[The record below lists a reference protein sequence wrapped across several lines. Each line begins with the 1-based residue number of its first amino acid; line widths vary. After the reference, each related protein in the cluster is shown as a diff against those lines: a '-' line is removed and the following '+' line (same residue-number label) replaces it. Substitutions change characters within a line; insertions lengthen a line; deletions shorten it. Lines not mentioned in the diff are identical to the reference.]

1 MFCPNC
7 GTKNIENAL
16 FCCNCGIKLE
26 DFTQTPPPAV
36 EPENTPEVEA
46 ADNAAEAAATNEPSA
61 ESETPMEPEVT
72 SVPEVTVE
80 PEETD
85 TTEISAEPEDTTESQ
100 NTTQPEENTEAE
112 KAAEPEPA
120 TTTAA
125 DSFYNSPQTD
135 SFYQTPQ
142 QSQDTQTQN
151 PNPAPANTASYQIPN
166 QPQMQPNAY
175 AAPNG
180 YSAPVYAPQR
190 APRKP
195 INPFMIVSLV
205 EIVAFCIMIAV
216 FFKVGQNT
224 FGYENVAKNYF
235 KSIADCDW
243 DQVYNELEL
252 KESAFINKDAFLE
265 MRKEDDKISY
275 SKIKVESVA
284 DKNIA
289 HVNITYYEKG
299 SDYASGELQVKLTRQ
314 PKKSFLFFDNWKV
327 SPDNYVVN
335 DFTIYA
341 PQGADVYL
349 DNQVIPDK
357 YITKKSSSP
366 DSDCYQI
373 PQMFVGTHTSFI
385 SFDGF
390 TGPETPVFA
399 QYDYDYLSL
408 EYDSLS
414 VTSKQQEEILN
425 TAYGILQKELAAG
438 VAGND
443 FSTIEDLF
451 TDDSVVDAKD
461 SYNSYYLDNF
471 AASDSRSAVKK
482 LSLNN
487 VTGSFSDFRISNGTI
502 YAEVLISY
510 DYTVDYRKKD
520 WWTGKYEKE
529 TYDGDSSTRY
539 YLQYQDGTWKLS
551 SSSFPSIYYY

>member
-26 DFTQTPPPAV
+26 NFAPTPAPAV
-36 EPENTPEVEA
+36 EPEITPEVEA
-46 ADNAAEAAATNEPSA
+46 TDNTAETAATTKPSA
-61 ESETPMEPEVT
+61 ESEIPMEPKVT

-85 TTEISAEPEDTTESQ
+85 TTEHTTEPEETTESQ
-100 NTTQPEENTEAE
+100 NAIQSEETAE
-112 KAAEPEPA
+112 AAEPEPA

-151 PNPAPANTASYQIPN
+151 PNPTPANTASYQIPN

-175 AAPNG
+175 TDPNG

-190 APRKP
+190 TPHKP
-195 INPFMIVSLV
+195 VNPFMIVSFV

-216 FFKVGQNT
+216 FFNVGQNT

-284 DKNIA
+284 DKNTA

-471 AASDSRSAVKK
+471 TASGSRSAVKK

-502 YAEVLISY
+502 YAEVILSY
-510 DYTVDYRKKD
+510 DYTVDFRKKD
-520 WWTGKYEKE
+520 FWTEKYEKE
-529 TYDGDSSTRY
+529 TYDSDASTRY
-539 YLQYQDGTWKLS
+539 YLQYEDGTWKLS

>member
-26 DFTQTPPPAV
+26 DFTQTPAPAV

-46 ADNAAEAAATNEPSA
+46 ADNAAEAAATTEPSA

-100 NTTQPEENTEAE
+100 NTTQPEENTESE
-112 KAAEPEPA
+112 KAAEPT

-125 DSFYNSPQTD
+125 DCLYNSPQTD

-142 QSQDTQTQN
+142 QSQDAQTQN
-151 PNPAPANTASYQIPN
+151 PNPAPANTTSYQMPN

-275 SKIKVESVA
+275 SKINAESTE
-284 DKNIA
+284 DKNTA
-289 HVNITYYEKG
+289 LVTITYFEKG
-299 SDYASGELQVKLTRQ
+299 SDYASDELQVKLTRQ
-314 PKKSFLFFDNWKV
+314 SKKSFLFFDNWKV
-327 SPDNYVVN
+327 SSDNYVVN

>member
-26 DFTQTPPPAV
+26 NFAPTPAPAV
-36 EPENTPEVEA
+36 EPEITPEVEA
-46 ADNAAEAAATNEPSA
+46 TDNTAETAATTKPSA
-61 ESETPMEPEVT
+61 ESEIPMESEVT

-85 TTEISAEPEDTTESQ
+85 TTEHTTEPEETTESQ
-100 NTTQPEENTEAE
+100 NAIQSEETAE
-112 KAAEPEPA
+112 AAEPEPA

-142 QSQDTQTQN
+142 QPQDTQTQN

-175 AAPNG
+175 ADPNG

-190 APRKP
+190 TPHKP
-195 INPFMIVSLV
+195 VNAFMIVSFV
-205 EIVAFCIMIAV
+205 EIVTFCIMIAV
-216 FFKVGQNT
+216 FFNVGQNT

-284 DKNIA
+284 DKNTA

-357 YITKKSSSP
+357 YITKKNSSP

-471 AASDSRSAVKK
+471 AASGSRSAVKK

-502 YAEVLISY
+502 YAEVILSY
-510 DYTVDYRKKD
+510 DYTVDFRKKD
-520 WWTGKYEKE
+520 FWTEKYEKE
-529 TYDGDSSTRY
+529 TYDSDASTRY
-539 YLQYQDGTWKLS
+539 YLQYEDGTWKLS

>member
-26 DFTQTPPPAV
+26 DFTQPPAPAV
-36 EPENTPEVEA
+36 EPENTLEVEA
-46 ADNAAEAAATNEPSA
+46 ADNAAEAAATTEPSA

-80 PEETD
+80 PT
-85 TTEISAEPEDTTESQ
+85 
-100 NTTQPEENTEAE
+100 
-112 KAAEPEPA
+112 

-125 DSFYNSPQTD
+125 NSVYNSPQTG
-135 SFYQTPQ
+135 SFYQAPQ
-142 QSQDTQTQN
+142 
-151 PNPAPANTASYQIPN
+151 
-166 QPQMQPNAY
+166 QPQMQPNAF

-243 DQVYNELEL
+243 DEVYGELEL

-275 SKIKVESVA
+275 SKINAESTA
-284 DKNIA
+284 DKNTA
-289 HVNITYYEKG
+289 LVTITYYEKG

-314 PKKSFLFFDNWKV
+314 SKKSFLFFDNWKV
-327 SPDNYVVN
+327 SSDNYVVN

-357 YITKKSSSP
+357 YITKKSSTP

-373 PQMFVGTHTSFI
+373 PQMFAGTHTSFI
-385 SFDGF
+385 S
-390 TGPETPVFA
+390 
-399 QYDYDYLSL
+399 
-408 EYDSLS
+408 
-414 VTSKQQEEILN
+414 
-425 TAYGILQKELAAG
+425 
-438 VAGND
+438 
-443 FSTIEDLF
+443 
-451 TDDSVVDAKD
+451 
-461 SYNSYYLDNF
+461 
-471 AASDSRSAVKK
+471 
-482 LSLNN
+482 
-487 VTGSFSDFRISNGTI
+487 
-502 YAEVLISY
+502 
-510 DYTVDYRKKD
+510 
-520 WWTGKYEKE
+520 
-529 TYDGDSSTRY
+529 
-539 YLQYQDGTWKLS
+539 
-551 SSSFPSIYYY
+551 

>member
-26 DFTQTPPPAV
+26 NFAPTPAPAV
-36 EPENTPEVEA
+36 EPEITPEVEA
-46 ADNAAEAAATNEPSA
+46 TDNTAETAATTKPSA
-61 ESETPMEPEVT
+61 ESEIPMESEVT

-85 TTEISAEPEDTTESQ
+85 TTEHTTEPEETTESQ
-100 NTTQPEENTEAE
+100 NAIQSEETAE
-112 KAAEPEPA
+112 SQNAIQSEETAEAAEPEPA

-142 QSQDTQTQN
+142 Q
-151 PNPAPANTASYQIPN
+151 
-166 QPQMQPNAY
+166 PQMQPNAY
-175 AAPNG
+175 TDPNG

-190 APRKP
+190 TPHKP
-195 INPFMIVSLV
+195 VNPFMIVSFV

-216 FFKVGQNT
+216 FFNVGQNT

-284 DKNIA
+284 DKNTA

-335 DFTIYA
+335 DFTIYT

-471 AASDSRSAVKK
+471 TASGSRSAVKK

-502 YAEVLISY
+502 YAEVILSY
-510 DYTVDYRKKD
+510 DYTVDFRKKD
-520 WWTGKYEKE
+520 FWTEKYEKE
-529 TYDGDSSTRY
+529 TYDSDASTRY
-539 YLQYQDGTWKLS
+539 YLQYEDGTWKLS

>member
-26 DFTQTPPPAV
+26 NFAPTPAPAV
-36 EPENTPEVEA
+36 EPEITPEVEA
-46 ADNAAEAAATNEPSA
+46 TDNTAETAATTKPSA
-61 ESETPMEPEVT
+61 ESEIPMESEVT

-85 TTEISAEPEDTTESQ
+85 TT
-100 NTTQPEENTEAE
+100 
-112 KAAEPEPA
+112 
-120 TTTAA
+120 
-125 DSFYNSPQTD
+125 
-135 SFYQTPQ
+135 
-142 QSQDTQTQN
+142 
-151 PNPAPANTASYQIPN
+151 
-166 QPQMQPNAY
+166 
-175 AAPNG
+175 G

-190 APRKP
+190 TPHKP
-195 INPFMIVSLV
+195 VNPFMIVSFV

-216 FFKVGQNT
+216 FFNVGQNT

-284 DKNIA
+284 DKNTA

-341 PQGADVYL
+341 P
-349 DNQVIPDK
+349 
-357 YITKKSSSP
+357 
-366 DSDCYQI
+366 
-373 PQMFVGTHTSFI
+373 
-385 SFDGF
+385 
-390 TGPETPVFA
+390 
-399 QYDYDYLSL
+399 
-408 EYDSLS
+408 
-414 VTSKQQEEILN
+414 
-425 TAYGILQKELAAG
+425 
-438 VAGND
+438 
-443 FSTIEDLF
+443 
-451 TDDSVVDAKD
+451 
-461 SYNSYYLDNF
+461 
-471 AASDSRSAVKK
+471 
-482 LSLNN
+482 
-487 VTGSFSDFRISNGTI
+487 
-502 YAEVLISY
+502 
-510 DYTVDYRKKD
+510 
-520 WWTGKYEKE
+520 
-529 TYDGDSSTRY
+529 
-539 YLQYQDGTWKLS
+539 
-551 SSSFPSIYYY
+551 

>member
-26 DFTQTPPPAV
+26 DFIQTPAPAV

-46 ADNAAEAAATNEPSA
+46 ADNAAEAAATTEPSA

-100 NTTQPEENTEAE
+100 STTQPEDTTESQSTTHSEENTEAE
-112 KAAEPEPA
+112 KAAEPT
-120 TTTAA
+120 TTTAS
-125 DSFYNSPQTD
+125 DSVYNSPQTG
-135 SFYQTPQ
+135 SFYQAPQ
-142 QSQDTQTQN
+142 
-151 PNPAPANTASYQIPN
+151 

-175 AAPNG
+175 AAPNS

-243 DQVYNELEL
+243 DQVYGELEL

-275 SKIKVESVA
+275 SKINAESTA
-284 DKNIA
+284 DKNTA
-289 HVNITYYEKG
+289 LVTITYYEKG

-314 PKKSFLFFDNWKV
+314 SKKSFLFFDNWKV
-327 SPDNYVVN
+327 SSDNYVVN

-357 YITKKSSSP
+357 YITKKSSTP

-373 PQMFVGTHTSFI
+373 PQMFAGTHTSFI
-385 SFDGF
+385 SLDGF
-390 TGPETPVFA
+390 TGPETPVYA

-425 TAYGILQKELAAG
+425 TAYSILQKELAAG

-451 TDDSVVDAKD
+451 ADDSVADAKD
-461 SYNSYYLDNF
+461 SYNSYFLDSF
-471 AASDSRSAVKK
+471 TASGSRSAVKK

-487 VTGSFSDFRISNGTI
+487 VTGSFSDFRISSGTI
-502 YAEVLISY
+502 YAEVIISY

-520 WWTGKYEKE
+520 WWTDKFEKA
-529 TYDGDSSTRY
+529 TYDSDTSTRY
-539 YLQYQDGTWKLS
+539 YLQYQDGTWKLC

>member
-26 DFTQTPPPAV
+26 DFIQTPAPAV

-46 ADNAAEAAATNEPSA
+46 ADNAAEAAATTEPSA

-100 NTTQPEENTEAE
+100 STTQPEDTTESQSTTHSEENTEAE
-112 KAAEPEPA
+112 KAAEPT
-120 TTTAA
+120 TTTAS
-125 DSFYNSPQTD
+125 DSVYNSPQTG
-135 SFYQTPQ
+135 SFYQAPQ
-142 QSQDTQTQN
+142 
-151 PNPAPANTASYQIPN
+151 

-243 DQVYNELEL
+243 DEVYGELEL

-275 SKIKVESVA
+275 SKINAESTA
-284 DKNIA
+284 DKNTA
-289 HVNITYYEKG
+289 LVTITYYEKG

-314 PKKSFLFFDNWKV
+314 SKKSFLFFDNWKV
-327 SPDNYVVN
+327 SSDNYVVN

-357 YITKKSSSP
+357 YITKKSSTP

-373 PQMFVGTHTSFI
+373 PQMFAGTHTSFI
-385 SFDGF
+385 SLDGF
-390 TGPETPVFA
+390 TGPETPVYA

-425 TAYGILQKELAAG
+425 TAYSILQKELAAG

-451 TDDSVVDAKD
+451 ADDSVADAKD
-461 SYNSYYLDNF
+461 SYNSYFLDSF
-471 AASDSRSAVKK
+471 TASGSRSAVKK

-487 VTGSFSDFRISNGTI
+487 VTGSFSDFRISSGTI
-502 YAEVLISY
+502 YAEVIISY

-520 WWTGKYEKE
+520 WWTDKFEKA
-529 TYDGDSSTRY
+529 TYDSDTSTRY
-539 YLQYQDGTWKLS
+539 YLQYQDGTWKLC

>member
-61 ESETPMEPEVT
+61 ESEIPM
-72 SVPEVTVE
+72 
-80 PEETD
+80 
-85 TTEISAEPEDTTESQ
+85 EPEDTTESQ
-100 NTTQPEENTEAE
+100 NTTQPEENTESVE
-112 KAAEPEPA
+112 AAEST

-175 AAPNG
+175 TDPNG

-190 APRKP
+190 TPHKP
-195 INPFMIVSLV
+195 VNAFMIVSFV
-205 EIVAFCIMIAV
+205 EIVAFCIMIAI
-216 FFKVGQNT
+216 FFNVGQNT

-357 YITKKSSSP
+357 YITKKSSTP

-373 PQMFVGTHTSFI
+373 PQMFAGTHTSFI
-385 SFDGF
+385 SLDGF
-390 TGPETPVFA
+390 TGPETPVYA

-425 TAYGILQKELAAG
+425 TAYSILQKELAAG

-451 TDDSVVDAKD
+451 ADDSVADAKD
-461 SYNSYYLDNF
+461 SYNSYFLDNF
-471 AASDSRSAVKK
+471 TASGSRSAVKK

-487 VTGSFSDFRISNGTI
+487 VTGSFSDFRISSGTI
-502 YAEVLISY
+502 YAEVILSY

-520 WWTGKYEKE
+520 WWTDKFEKA
-529 TYDGDSSTRY
+529 TYDSDTSTRY

>member
-26 DFTQTPPPAV
+26 NFAPTPAPAV
-36 EPENTPEVEA
+36 EPEITPEVEA
-46 ADNAAEAAATNEPSA
+46 TDNTAETAATTKPSA
-61 ESETPMEPEVT
+61 ESEIPMEPEVT

-85 TTEISAEPEDTTESQ
+85 TTEHTTEPEETTESQ
-100 NTTQPEENTEAE
+100 NAIHSEETVE
-112 KAAEPEPA
+112 AAEPEPA

-151 PNPAPANTASYQIPN
+151 PNPTPANTASYQIPN

-175 AAPNG
+175 ADPNG

-190 APRKP
+190 TPHKP
-195 INPFMIVSLV
+195 VNPFMIVSFV

-216 FFKVGQNT
+216 FFNVGQNT

-284 DKNIA
+284 DKNTA

-335 DFTIYA
+335 DFTIYT

-471 AASDSRSAVKK
+471 TASGSRSAVKK

-502 YAEVLISY
+502 YAEVILSY
-510 DYTVDYRKKD
+510 DYTVDFRKKD
-520 WWTGKYEKE
+520 FWTEKYEKE
-529 TYDGDSSTRY
+529 TYDSDASTRY
-539 YLQYQDGTWKLS
+539 YLQYEDGTWKLS

>member
-26 DFTQTPPPAV
+26 NFAPTPAPA
-36 EPENTPEVEA
+36 
-46 ADNAAEAAATNEPSA
+46 
-61 ESETPMEPEVT
+61 
-72 SVPEVTVE
+72 VE

-85 TTEISAEPEDTTESQ
+85 TTEHTTEPEETTESQ
-100 NTTQPEENTEAE
+100 NAIQSEETAE
-112 KAAEPEPA
+112 AAEPEPA

-142 QSQDTQTQN
+142 QPQDTQTQN

-175 AAPNG
+175 ADPNG

-190 APRKP
+190 TPHKP
-195 INPFMIVSLV
+195 VNAFMIVSFV
-205 EIVAFCIMIAV
+205 EIVTFCIMIAV
-216 FFKVGQNT
+216 FFNVGQNT

-284 DKNIA
+284 DKNTA

-471 AASDSRSAVKK
+471 AASGSRSAVKK

-502 YAEVLISY
+502 YAEVILSY

-520 WWTGKYEKE
+520 WWTDKYEKK

>member
-26 DFTQTPPPAV
+26 NFAPTPAPAV
-36 EPENTPEVEA
+36 EPEITPEVEA
-46 ADNAAEAAATNEPSA
+46 TDNTAETAATTKPSA
-61 ESETPMEPEVT
+61 ESEISMESEVT

-85 TTEISAEPEDTTESQ
+85 TTKHTTEPEET
-100 NTTQPEENTEAE
+100 AE
-112 KAAEPEPA
+112 AAEPEPA

-142 QSQDTQTQN
+142 QPQDTQTQN

-175 AAPNG
+175 ADPNG

-190 APRKP
+190 TPHKP
-195 INPFMIVSLV
+195 VNAFMIVSFV

-216 FFKVGQNT
+216 FFNVGQNT
-224 FGYENVAKNYF
+224 FGYENIAKNYF

-284 DKNIA
+284 DKNTA

>member
-26 DFTQTPPPAV
+26 DFIQTPAPAV

-46 ADNAAEAAATNEPSA
+46 ADNAAEAAATTEPSA

-100 NTTQPEENTEAE
+100 STTQPEDTTESQSTTHSEENTEAE
-112 KAAEPEPA
+112 KAAEPT
-120 TTTAA
+120 TTTAS
-125 DSFYNSPQTD
+125 DSVYNSPQTG
-135 SFYQTPQ
+135 SFYQAPQ
-142 QSQDTQTQN
+142 
-151 PNPAPANTASYQIPN
+151 

-243 DQVYNELEL
+243 DQVYGELEL

-275 SKIKVESVA
+275 SKINAESTA
-284 DKNIA
+284 DKNTA
-289 HVNITYYEKG
+289 LVTITYYEKG

-314 PKKSFLFFDNWKV
+314 SKKSFLFFDNWKV
-327 SPDNYVVN
+327 SSDNYVVN

-357 YITKKSSSP
+357 YITKKSSTP

-373 PQMFVGTHTSFI
+373 PQMFAGTHTSFI
-385 SFDGF
+385 SLDGF
-390 TGPETPVFA
+390 TGPETPVYA

-425 TAYGILQKELAAG
+425 TAYSILQKELAAG

-451 TDDSVVDAKD
+451 ADDSVADAKD
-461 SYNSYYLDNF
+461 SYNSYFLDSF
-471 AASDSRSAVKK
+471 TASGSRSAVKK

-487 VTGSFSDFRISNGTI
+487 VTGSFSDFRISSGTI
-502 YAEVLISY
+502 YAEVIISY

-520 WWTGKYEKE
+520 WWTDKFEKA
-529 TYDGDSSTRY
+529 TYDSDTSTRY
-539 YLQYQDGTWKLS
+539 YLQYQDGTWKLC

>member
-26 DFTQTPPPAV
+26 DFTQTPAPAV

-46 ADNAAEAAATNEPSA
+46 ADNAAEAAATTEPSA

-100 NTTQPEENTEAE
+100 NTTQQEENTESVE
-112 KAAEPEPA
+112 AAEPT

-125 DSFYNSPQTD
+125 DCLYNSPQTG
-135 SFYQTPQ
+135 SFYQAPLQT
-142 QSQDTQTQN
+142 QDAQTQN
-151 PNPAPANTASYQIPN
+151 PNPAPANTTSYQMPN

-275 SKIKVESVA
+275 SKINAESTE
-284 DKNIA
+284 DKNTA
-289 HVNITYYEKG
+289 LVTITYFEKG
-299 SDYASGELQVKLTRQ
+299 SDYASDELQVKLTRQ
-314 PKKSFLFFDNWKV
+314 SKKSFLFFDNWKV
-327 SPDNYVVN
+327 SSDNYVVN

-357 YITKKSSSP
+357 YITKKSSTP

-373 PQMFVGTHTSFI
+373 PQMFAGTHTSFI
-385 SFDGF
+385 SLDGF

>member
-26 DFTQTPPPAV
+26 NFAPTPAPA
-36 EPENTPEVEA
+36 
-46 ADNAAEAAATNEPSA
+46 
-61 ESETPMEPEVT
+61 
-72 SVPEVTVE
+72 VE

-85 TTEISAEPEDTTESQ
+85 TTEHTTEPEETTESQ
-100 NTTQPEENTEAE
+100 NAIQSEETAE
-112 KAAEPEPA
+112 AAEPEPA

-142 QSQDTQTQN
+142 QPQDTQTQN

-175 AAPNG
+175 ADPNG

-190 APRKP
+190 TPHKP
-195 INPFMIVSLV
+195 VNPFMIVSFV

-216 FFKVGQNT
+216 FFNVGQNT

-275 SKIKVESVA
+275 SKIKVESVS
-284 DKNIA
+284 DKNTA

-357 YITKKSSSP
+357 YITKKSSTP

-373 PQMFVGTHTSFI
+373 PQMFAGTHTSFI
-385 SFDGF
+385 SLDGF
-390 TGPETPVFA
+390 TGPETPVYA

-425 TAYGILQKELAAG
+425 TAYSILQKELAAG

-451 TDDSVVDAKD
+451 ADDSVADAKD
-461 SYNSYYLDNF
+461 SYNSYFLDNF
-471 AASDSRSAVKK
+471 TASGSRSAVKK

-487 VTGSFSDFRISNGTI
+487 VTGSFSDFRISSGTI
-502 YAEVLISY
+502 YAEVILSY

-520 WWTGKYEKE
+520 WWTDKFEKA
-529 TYDGDSSTRY
+529 TYDSDTSTRY
-539 YLQYQDGTWKLS
+539 YLQYQDGTWKLC

>member
-26 DFTQTPPPAV
+26 NFAPTPAPAV
-36 EPENTPEVEA
+36 EPEITPEVEA
-46 ADNAAEAAATNEPSA
+46 TDNTAETAATTKPSA
-61 ESETPMEPEVT
+61 ESEIPMESEVT

-85 TTEISAEPEDTTESQ
+85 TTEHTTEPEETTELQ
-100 NTTQPEENTEAE
+100 NAIQSEETAE
-112 KAAEPEPA
+112 AAEPEPA

-142 QSQDTQTQN
+142 QPQDTQTQN

-175 AAPNG
+175 ADPNG

-190 APRKP
+190 TPHKP
-195 INPFMIVSLV
+195 VNPFMIVSFV

-216 FFKVGQNT
+216 FFNVGQNT

-284 DKNIA
+284 DKNTA

-357 YITKKSSSP
+357 YITKKNSSP

-471 AASDSRSAVKK
+471 AASGSRSAVKK

-502 YAEVLISY
+502 YAEVILSY
-510 DYTVDYRKKD
+510 DYTVDFRKKD
-520 WWTGKYEKE
+520 FWTEKYEKE
-529 TYDGDSSTRY
+529 TYDSDASTRY
-539 YLQYQDGTWKLS
+539 YLQYEDGTWKLS

>member
-26 DFTQTPPPAV
+26 NFAPTPAPAV
-36 EPENTPEVEA
+36 EPEITPEVEA
-46 ADNAAEAAATNEPSA
+46 TDNTAETAATTKPSA
-61 ESETPMEPEVT
+61 ESEIPMESEVT

-85 TTEISAEPEDTTESQ
+85 TTEHTTEPEETTESQ
-100 NTTQPEENTEAE
+100 NAIQSEETAE
-112 KAAEPEPA
+112 AAEPEPA
-120 TTTAA
+120 TPTAA

-142 QSQDTQTQN
+142 Q
-151 PNPAPANTASYQIPN
+151 
-166 QPQMQPNAY
+166 PQMQPNAY
-175 AAPNG
+175 TDPNG
-180 YSAPVYAPQR
+180 YSAPV
-190 APRKP
+190 
-195 INPFMIVSLV
+195 
-205 EIVAFCIMIAV
+205 
-216 FFKVGQNT
+216 
-224 FGYENVAKNYF
+224 
-235 KSIADCDW
+235 
-243 DQVYNELEL
+243 
-252 KESAFINKDAFLE
+252 
-265 MRKEDDKISY
+265 
-275 SKIKVESVA
+275 A
-284 DKNIA
+284 DKNTA

-471 AASDSRSAVKK
+471 TVSGSRSAVKK

-502 YAEVLISY
+502 YAEVILSY
-510 DYTVDYRKKD
+510 DYTVDFRKKD
-520 WWTGKYEKE
+520 FWTEKYEKE
-529 TYDGDSSTRY
+529 TYDSDASTRY
-539 YLQYQDGTWKLS
+539 YLQYEDGTWKLS

>member
-26 DFTQTPPPAV
+26 DFTQTPAPAV
-36 EPENTPEVEA
+36 
-46 ADNAAEAAATNEPSA
+46 DNAAEAAATTEPSA

-100 NTTQPEENTEAE
+100 NTTQPEENTESVE
-112 KAAEPEPA
+112 AAEPT

-125 DSFYNSPQTD
+125 DCLYNSPQTG
-135 SFYQTPQ
+135 SFYQAPLQT
-142 QSQDTQTQN
+142 QDAQTQN
-151 PNPAPANTASYQIPN
+151 PNPAPANTTSYQMPN

-243 DQVYNELEL
+243 DEVYGELEL

-275 SKIKVESVA
+275 SKINAESTA
-284 DKNIA
+284 DKNTA
-289 HVNITYYEKG
+289 LVTITYYEKG

-314 PKKSFLFFDNWKV
+314 SKKSFLFFDNWKV
-327 SPDNYVVN
+327 SSDNYVVN

-357 YITKKSSSP
+357 YITKKSSTP

-373 PQMFVGTHTSFI
+373 PQMFAGTHTSFI
-385 SFDGF
+385 SLDGF
-390 TGPETPVFA
+390 TGPETPVYA

-425 TAYGILQKELAAG
+425 TAYSILQKELAAG

-451 TDDSVVDAKD
+451 ADDSVADAKD
-461 SYNSYYLDNF
+461 SYNSYFLDNF
-471 AASDSRSAVKK
+471 TASGSRSAVKK

-487 VTGSFSDFRISNGTI
+487 VTGSFSDFRISSGTI
-502 YAEVLISY
+502 YAEVILSY

-520 WWTGKYEKE
+520 WWTDKFEKA
-529 TYDGDSSTRY
+529 TYDSDTSTRY
-539 YLQYQDGTWKLS
+539 YLQYQDGTWKLC

>member
-26 DFTQTPPPAV
+26 NFAPTPAPAV
-36 EPENTPEVEA
+36 EPEITPEVEA
-46 ADNAAEAAATNEPSA
+46 TDNTAETAATTKPSA
-61 ESETPMEPEVT
+61 ESEIPMESEVT

-85 TTEISAEPEDTTESQ
+85 TTEHTTEPEETTESQ
-100 NTTQPEENTEAE
+100 NAIQSEETAE
-112 KAAEPEPA
+112 AAEPEPA

-142 QSQDTQTQN
+142 QPQDTQTQN

-175 AAPNG
+175 ADPNG

-190 APRKP
+190 TPHKP
-195 INPFMIVSLV
+195 VNAFMIVSFV
-205 EIVAFCIMIAV
+205 EIVTFCIMIAV
-216 FFKVGQNT
+216 FFNVGQNT

-284 DKNIA
+284 DKNTA

-471 AASDSRSAVKK
+471 AASGSRSAVKK

-502 YAEVLISY
+502 YAEVILSY

>member
-26 DFTQTPPPAV
+26 NFAPTPAPAV
-36 EPENTPEVEA
+36 EPEITTEVEA
-46 ADNAAEAAATNEPSA
+46 TDNTAETAATTKPSA
-61 ESETPMEPEVT
+61 ESKIPMEPEVT

-80 PEETD
+80 PEET
-85 TTEISAEPEDTTESQ
+85 AE
-100 NTTQPEENTEAE
+100 
-112 KAAEPEPA
+112 AAEPEPA

-142 QSQDTQTQN
+142 QPQDTQTQN

-175 AAPNG
+175 ADPNG

-190 APRKP
+190 TPHKP
-195 INPFMIVSLV
+195 VNAFNIVSFV

-216 FFKVGQNT
+216 FFNVGQNT

-284 DKNIA
+284 DKNTA

-471 AASDSRSAVKK
+471 AASDSHSAVKK

>member
-26 DFTQTPPPAV
+26 DFTQTPAPAV

-46 ADNAAEAAATNEPSA
+46 ADNTAEAAATTEPSA
-61 ESETPMEPEVT
+61 ESEIPMEPEVT

-100 NTTQPEENTEAE
+100 NTTQPEENTESVE
-112 KAAEPEPA
+112 AAEPT
-120 TTTAA
+120 TTTAS
-125 DSFYNSPQTD
+125 DSVYNSPQTG
-135 SFYQTPQ
+135 SFYQAPQ
-142 QSQDTQTQN
+142 QTQDAQIPN
-151 PNPAPANTASYQIPN
+151 PNPAPANTASYQMPN
-166 QPQMQPNAY
+166 QPQMQPNPY

-243 DQVYNELEL
+243 DQVYGELEL

-275 SKIKVESVA
+275 SKINAESTA
-284 DKNIA
+284 DKNTA
-289 HVNITYYEKG
+289 LVTITYFEKG
-299 SDYASGELQVKLTRQ
+299 SDYASDELQVKLTRQ
-314 PKKSFLFFDNWKV
+314 SKKSFLFFDNWKV
-327 SPDNYVVN
+327 SSDNYVVN

-357 YITKKSSSP
+357 YITKKSSTP

-373 PQMFVGTHTSFI
+373 PQMFAGTHTSFI
-385 SFDGF
+385 SLDGF
-390 TGPETPVFA
+390 TGPETPVYA

-425 TAYGILQKELAAG
+425 TAYSILQKELAAG

-451 TDDSVVDAKD
+451 ADDYVADAKD
-461 SYNSYYLDNF
+461 SYNSYFLDNF
-471 AASDSRSAVKK
+471 TASGSRSAVKK

-487 VTGSFSDFRISNGTI
+487 VTGSFSDFRISSGTI
-502 YAEVLISY
+502 YAEVIISY

-520 WWTGKYEKE
+520 WWTDKFEKA
-529 TYDGDSSTRY
+529 TYDSDTSTRY
-539 YLQYQDGTWKLS
+539 YLQYQDGTWKLC

>member
-26 DFTQTPPPAV
+26 NFAPTPAPDV
-36 EPENTPEVEA
+36 EPEITPEVEA
-46 ADNAAEAAATNEPSA
+46 TDNTAETAATTKPSA
-61 ESETPMEPEVT
+61 ESEIPMESEVT

-85 TTEISAEPEDTTESQ
+85 TTKHTTEPEET
-100 NTTQPEENTEAE
+100 AE
-112 KAAEPEPA
+112 AAEPEPA

-142 QSQDTQTQN
+142 QPQDTQTQN

-175 AAPNG
+175 ADPNG

-190 APRKP
+190 TPHKP
-195 INPFMIVSLV
+195 VNAFMIVSFV

-216 FFKVGQNT
+216 FFNVGQNT
-224 FGYENVAKNYF
+224 FGYENIAKNYF

-284 DKNIA
+284 DKNTA

>member
-26 DFTQTPPPAV
+26 DFTQTPAPAV

-46 ADNAAEAAATNEPSA
+46 ADNTAEAAATTEPSA
-61 ESETPMEPEVT
+61 ESEIPMEPEVT

-100 NTTQPEENTEAE
+100 NTTQPEDTTESQSTTHSEENTEAE
-112 KAAEPEPA
+112 KAAEPT

-125 DSFYNSPQTD
+125 DSVYNSPQTG
-135 SFYQTPQ
+135 SFYQAPQ
-142 QSQDTQTQN
+142 
-151 PNPAPANTASYQIPN
+151 

-243 DQVYNELEL
+243 DQVYGELEL

-275 SKIKVESVA
+275 SKINAESTA
-284 DKNIA
+284 DKNTA
-289 HVNITYYEKG
+289 LVTITYYEKG

-314 PKKSFLFFDNWKV
+314 SKKSFLFFDNWKV
-327 SPDNYVVN
+327 SSDNYVVN

-357 YITKKSSSP
+357 YITKKSSTP

-373 PQMFVGTHTSFI
+373 PQMFAGTHTSFI
-385 SFDGF
+385 SLDGF
-390 TGPETPVFA
+390 TGPETPVYA

-425 TAYGILQKELAAG
+425 TAYSILQKELAAG

-451 TDDSVVDAKD
+451 ADDSVADAKD
-461 SYNSYYLDNF
+461 SYNSYFLDSF
-471 AASDSRSAVKK
+471 TASGSRSAVKK

-487 VTGSFSDFRISNGTI
+487 VTGSFSDFRISSGTI
-502 YAEVLISY
+502 YAEVIISY

-520 WWTGKYEKE
+520 WWTDKFEKA
-529 TYDGDSSTRY
+529 TYDSDTSTRY
-539 YLQYQDGTWKLS
+539 YLQYQDGTWKLC

>member
-26 DFTQTPPPAV
+26 NFAPTPAPAV
-36 EPENTPEVEA
+36 EPEITPEVEA
-46 ADNAAEAAATNEPSA
+46 TYNTAETAATTKPSA
-61 ESETPMEPEVT
+61 ESEIPMKSEVT

-85 TTEISAEPEDTTESQ
+85 TTEHTTEPEETTESQ
-100 NTTQPEENTEAE
+100 NAIHSEETVE
-112 KAAEPEPA
+112 AAEPEPA

-142 QSQDTQTQN
+142 Q
-151 PNPAPANTASYQIPN
+151 
-166 QPQMQPNAY
+166 PQMQPNAY
-175 AAPNG
+175 ADPNG

-190 APRKP
+190 TPHKP
-195 INPFMIVSLV
+195 VNPFMIVSFV

-216 FFKVGQNT
+216 FFNVGQNT

-284 DKNIA
+284 DKNTA
-289 HVNITYYEKG
+289 HVNIIYYEKG

-471 AASDSRSAVKK
+471 TASGSRSAVKK

-502 YAEVLISY
+502 YAEVILSY
-510 DYTVDYRKKD
+510 DYTVDFRKKD
-520 WWTGKYEKE
+520 FWTEKYEKE
-529 TYDGDSSTRY
+529 TYDSDASTRY
-539 YLQYQDGTWKLS
+539 YLQYEDGTWKLS

>member
-26 DFTQTPPPAV
+26 NFVPTPAPAV
-36 EPENTPEVEA
+36 EPEITPEVEA
-46 ADNAAEAAATNEPSA
+46 TNNTAETAATTKPSA
-61 ESETPMEPEVT
+61 ESKIPMEQEVT

-80 PEETD
+80 PEET
-85 TTEISAEPEDTTESQ
+85 AE
-100 NTTQPEENTEAE
+100 
-112 KAAEPEPA
+112 AAEPEPT

-125 DSFYNSPQTD
+125 DCLYNSPQTD

-142 QSQDTQTQN
+142 QPQDTQTQN

-175 AAPNG
+175 ADPNG

-190 APRKP
+190 TPHKP
-195 INPFMIVSLV
+195 VNPFMIVSFV

-216 FFKVGQNT
+216 FFNVGQNT

-385 SFDGF
+385 SFDEF

>member
-26 DFTQTPPPAV
+26 DFTQTPAPAV

-46 ADNAAEAAATNEPSA
+46 ADNTAEAAATNEPSA
-61 ESETPMEPEVT
+61 ESEIPMEPEVT

-80 PEETD
+80 PT
-85 TTEISAEPEDTTESQ
+85 
-100 NTTQPEENTEAE
+100 
-112 KAAEPEPA
+112 

-125 DSFYNSPQTD
+125 DSLYNSPQTG
-135 SFYQTPQ
+135 SFYQAPQ
-142 QSQDTQTQN
+142 QTQDAQIPN
-151 PNPAPANTASYQIPN
+151 PNPAPANTASYQMPN

-243 DQVYNELEL
+243 DEVYGELEL

-275 SKIKVESVA
+275 SKINAESTA
-284 DKNIA
+284 DKNTA
-289 HVNITYYEKG
+289 LVTITYYEKG

-314 PKKSFLFFDNWKV
+314 SKKSFLFFDNWKV
-327 SPDNYVVN
+327 SSDNYVVN

-357 YITKKSSSP
+357 YITKKSSTP

-373 PQMFVGTHTSFI
+373 PQMFAGTHTSFI
-385 SFDGF
+385 SLDGF
-390 TGPETPVFA
+390 TGPETPVYA

-425 TAYGILQKELAAG
+425 TAYSILQKELAAG

-451 TDDSVVDAKD
+451 ADDSVADAKD
-461 SYNSYYLDNF
+461 SYNSYFLDSF
-471 AASDSRSAVKK
+471 TASGSRSAVKK

-487 VTGSFSDFRISNGTI
+487 VTGSFSDFRISSGTI
-502 YAEVLISY
+502 YAEVIISY

-520 WWTGKYEKE
+520 WWTDKFEKA
-529 TYDGDSSTRY
+529 TYDSDTSTRY
-539 YLQYQDGTWKLS
+539 YLQYQDGTWKLC

>member
-26 DFTQTPPPAV
+26 DFTQTPAPAV
-36 EPENTPEVEA
+36 EPENPPEVEA
-46 ADNAAEAAATNEPSA
+46 ADNAAEAAATTEPSA

-85 TTEISAEPEDTTESQ
+85 TTEHTTEPEENTESQ
-100 NTTQPEENTEAE
+100 NTTQPEENTESVE
-112 KAAEPEPA
+112 AAEPT

-125 DSFYNSPQTD
+125 DCLYNSPQTG
-135 SFYQTPQ
+135 SFYQAPLQT
-142 QSQDTQTQN
+142 QDAQTQN
-151 PNPAPANTASYQIPN
+151 PNPAPANTTSYQMPN

-243 DQVYNELEL
+243 DEVYGELEL

-275 SKIKVESVA
+275 SKINAESTA
-284 DKNIA
+284 DKNTA
-289 HVNITYYEKG
+289 LVTITYYEKG

-314 PKKSFLFFDNWKV
+314 SKKSFLFFDNWKV
-327 SPDNYVVN
+327 SSDNYVVN

-357 YITKKSSSP
+357 YITKKSSTP

-373 PQMFVGTHTSFI
+373 PQMFAGTHTSFI

-451 TDDSVVDAKD
+451 ADDSVADAKD
-461 SYNSYYLDNF
+461 SYNSYFLDNF
-471 AASDSRSAVKK
+471 TASGSRSAVKK

-487 VTGSFSDFRISNGTI
+487 VTGSFSDFRISSGTI
-502 YAEVLISY
+502 YAEVILSY

-520 WWTGKYEKE
+520 WWTDKFEKA
-529 TYDGDSSTRY
+529 TYDSDTSTRY
-539 YLQYQDGTWKLS
+539 YLQYQDGTWKLC

>member
-26 DFTQTPPPAV
+26 NFAPTPAPAV
-36 EPENTPEVEA
+36 EPEITPEVEA
-46 ADNAAEAAATNEPSA
+46 TDNTAETAATTKPST
-61 ESETPMEPEVT
+61 ESEIPMESEVT
-72 SVPEVTVE
+72 SVPEVTAE

-85 TTEISAEPEDTTESQ
+85 TTEHTTEPEETTESQ
-100 NTTQPEENTEAE
+100 NAIQSEETAA
-112 KAAEPEPA
+112 AAEPEPA

-142 QSQDTQTQN
+142 Q
-151 PNPAPANTASYQIPN
+151 
-166 QPQMQPNAY
+166 PQMQPNAY
-175 AAPNG
+175 TDPNG

-190 APRKP
+190 TPHKP
-195 INPFMIVSLV
+195 VNPFMIVSFV

-216 FFKVGQNT
+216 FFNVGQNT

-284 DKNIA
+284 DKNTA

-471 AASDSRSAVKK
+471 TASGSRSAVKK

-502 YAEVLISY
+502 YAEVILSY
-510 DYTVDYRKKD
+510 DYTVDFRKKD
-520 WWTGKYEKE
+520 FWTEKYEKE
-529 TYDGDSSTRY
+529 TYDSDASTRY
-539 YLQYQDGTWKLS
+539 YLQYEDGTWKLS

>member
-26 DFTQTPPPAV
+26 NFAPTPAPDV
-36 EPENTPEVEA
+36 EPEITPEVEA
-46 ADNAAEAAATNEPSA
+46 TDNTAETAATTKPSA
-61 ESETPMEPEVT
+61 ESKIPMEPEVT

-85 TTEISAEPEDTTESQ
+85 TTEHTTEPEET
-100 NTTQPEENTEAE
+100 AE
-112 KAAEPEPA
+112 AAEPEPA

-125 DSFYNSPQTD
+125 DCLYNSPQTD

-142 QSQDTQTQN
+142 QPQDTQTQN

-175 AAPNG
+175 ADPNG

-190 APRKP
+190 TPHKP
-195 INPFMIVSLV
+195 VNPFMIVSFV

-216 FFKVGQNT
+216 FFNVGQNT

-385 SFDGF
+385 SFDEF

>member
-26 DFTQTPPPAV
+26 NFAPTPAPDV
-36 EPENTPEVEA
+36 EPEITPEVEA
-46 ADNAAEAAATNEPSA
+46 TDNTAETAATTKPSA
-61 ESETPMEPEVT
+61 ESEIPMESEVT

-85 TTEISAEPEDTTESQ
+85 TTKHTTEPEET
-100 NTTQPEENTEAE
+100 AE
-112 KAAEPEPA
+112 AAEPEPA

-142 QSQDTQTQN
+142 QPQDTQTQN

-175 AAPNG
+175 ADPNG

-190 APRKP
+190 TPHKP
-195 INPFMIVSLV
+195 VNAFMIVSFV

-216 FFKVGQNT
+216 FFNVGQNT
-224 FGYENVAKNYF
+224 FGYENIAKNYF

-284 DKNIA
+284 DKNTA
-289 HVNITYYEKG
+289 HVNIIYYEKG

>member
-26 DFTQTPPPAV
+26 DFTQTPAPAV

-46 ADNAAEAAATNEPSA
+46 ADNTAEAAATNEPSA

-85 TTEISAEPEDTTESQ
+85 TTEISAEPEDTTEAQS
-100 NTTQPEENTEAE
+100 TTQPEENT
-112 KAAEPEPA
+112 K
-120 TTTAA
+120 
-125 DSFYNSPQTD
+125 S
-135 SFYQTPQ
+135 TP
-142 QSQDTQTQN
+142 N
-151 PNPAPANTASYQIPN
+151 PNPAPANTASYQMPN

-243 DQVYNELEL
+243 DQVYGELEL

-275 SKIKVESVA
+275 SKINAESTA
-284 DKNIA
+284 DKNTA
-289 HVNITYYEKG
+289 LVTITYYEKG

-314 PKKSFLFFDNWKV
+314 SKKSFLFFDNWKV
-327 SPDNYVVN
+327 SSDNYVVN

-357 YITKKSSSP
+357 YITKKSSTP

-373 PQMFVGTHTSFI
+373 PQMFAGTHTSFI
-385 SFDGF
+385 SLDGF
-390 TGPETPVFA
+390 TGPETPVYA

-425 TAYGILQKELAAG
+425 TAYSILQKELAAG

-451 TDDSVVDAKD
+451 ADDYVADAKD
-461 SYNSYYLDNF
+461 SYNSYFLDSF
-471 AASDSRSAVKK
+471 TASGSRSAVKK

-487 VTGSFSDFRISNGTI
+487 VTGSFSDFRISSGTI
-502 YAEVLISY
+502 YAEVIISY

-520 WWTGKYEKE
+520 WWTDKFEKA
-529 TYDGDSSTRY
+529 TYDSDTSTRY
-539 YLQYQDGTWKLS
+539 YLQYQDGTWKLC

>member
-26 DFTQTPPPAV
+26 NFAPTPAPA
-36 EPENTPEVEA
+36 
-46 ADNAAEAAATNEPSA
+46 
-61 ESETPMEPEVT
+61 
-72 SVPEVTVE
+72 VE

-85 TTEISAEPEDTTESQ
+85 TTEHTTEPEETTESQ
-100 NTTQPEENTEAE
+100 NAIQSEETAE
-112 KAAEPEPA
+112 AAEPEPA

-135 SFYQTPQ
+135 SFYQTPHQ
-142 QSQDTQTQN
+142 PQDTQTQN

-175 AAPNG
+175 TDPNG

-190 APRKP
+190 TPHKP
-195 INPFMIVSLV
+195 VNPFMIVSFV

-216 FFKVGQNT
+216 FFNVGQNT

-284 DKNIA
+284 DKNTA

-471 AASDSRSAVKK
+471 AASGSRSAVKK

-502 YAEVLISY
+502 YAEVILSY
-510 DYTVDYRKKD
+510 DYTVDFRKKD
-520 WWTGKYEKE
+520 FWTEKYEKE
-529 TYDGDSSTRY
+529 TYDSDASTRY

>member
-235 KSIADCDW
+235 KSIANCDW
-243 DQVYNELEL
+243 DEVYGELEL

-275 SKIKVESVA
+275 SKINAESTA
-284 DKNIA
+284 DKNTA
-289 HVNITYYEKG
+289 LVTITYFEKG
-299 SDYASGELQVKLTRQ
+299 SDYASDELQVKLTRQ
-314 PKKSFLFFDNWKV
+314 SKKSFLFFDNWKV
-327 SPDNYVVN
+327 SSDNYVIN

-357 YITKKSSSP
+357 YITKKSSSKT
-366 DSDCYQI
+366 SDCYQI
-373 PQMFVGTHTSFI
+373 PQMFAGNHTSFI

-390 TGPETPVFA
+390 TGPETPLYA

-451 TDDSVVDAKD
+451 ADDYVTDAKD
-461 SYNSYYLDNF
+461 SYNNYFLDNF
-471 AASDSRSAVKK
+471 TASGSRSAVKK

-487 VTGSFSDFRISNGTI
+487 VTGSFSDFRISDGII

-520 WWTGKYEKE
+520 WWTDKYEKA

-539 YLQYQDGTWKLS
+539 YLQYQDGTWKLA

>member
-26 DFTQTPPPAV
+26 NFAPTPAPAV
-36 EPENTPEVEA
+36 EPEITPEVEA
-46 ADNAAEAAATNEPSA
+46 TDNTAETAATTKPSA
-61 ESETPMEPEVT
+61 ESQIPMAPEVT

-85 TTEISAEPEDTTESQ
+85 TTEHTTEPEETTESQ
-100 NTTQPEENTEAE
+100 NAIQEETAE
-112 KAAEPEPA
+112 AAEPEPA

-151 PNPAPANTASYQIPN
+151 PNPTPANTTSYQIPN

-175 AAPNG
+175 ADPNG

-190 APRKP
+190 TPHKP
-195 INPFMIVSLV
+195 VNPFMIVSFV

-216 FFKVGQNT
+216 FFNVGQNT

-284 DKNIA
+284 DKNTA

-335 DFTIYA
+335 DFTIYT

-471 AASDSRSAVKK
+471 TASGSRSAVKK

-502 YAEVLISY
+502 YAEVILSY
-510 DYTVDYRKKD
+510 DYTVDFRKKD
-520 WWTGKYEKE
+520 FWTEKYEKE
-529 TYDGDSSTRY
+529 TYDSDASTRY
-539 YLQYQDGTWKLS
+539 YLQYEDGTWKLS

>member
-26 DFTQTPPPAV
+26 DFTQTPAPAV

-46 ADNAAEAAATNEPSA
+46 ADNTAEAAATTEPSA
-61 ESETPMEPEVT
+61 ESEIPMEPEIT

-85 TTEISAEPEDTTESQ
+85 TTEISAEPEDTTEAQS
-100 NTTQPEENTEAE
+100 TTQPEENT
-112 KAAEPEPA
+112 K
-120 TTTAA
+120 
-125 DSFYNSPQTD
+125 S
-135 SFYQTPQ
+135 TP
-142 QSQDTQTQN
+142 N
-151 PNPAPANTASYQIPN
+151 PNPAPANTASYQMPN

-243 DQVYNELEL
+243 DQVYGELEL

-275 SKIKVESVA
+275 SKINAESTA
-284 DKNIA
+284 DKNTA
-289 HVNITYYEKG
+289 LVTITYYEKG

-314 PKKSFLFFDNWKV
+314 SKKSFLFFDNWKV
-327 SPDNYVVN
+327 SSDNYVVN

-357 YITKKSSSP
+357 YITKKSSTP

-373 PQMFVGTHTSFI
+373 PQMFAGTHTSFI
-385 SFDGF
+385 SLDGF
-390 TGPETPVFA
+390 TGPETPVYA

-425 TAYGILQKELAAG
+425 TAYSILQKELAAG

-451 TDDSVVDAKD
+451 ADDYVADAKD
-461 SYNSYYLDNF
+461 SYNSYFLDSF
-471 AASDSRSAVKK
+471 TASGSRSAVKK

-487 VTGSFSDFRISNGTI
+487 VTGSFSDFRISSGTI
-502 YAEVLISY
+502 YAEVIISY

-520 WWTGKYEKE
+520 WWTDKFEKA
-529 TYDGDSSTRY
+529 TYDSDTSTRY
-539 YLQYQDGTWKLS
+539 YLQYQDGTWKLC

>member
-26 DFTQTPPPAV
+26 NFAPTPAPAV
-36 EPENTPEVEA
+36 EPEITPEVEA
-46 ADNAAEAAATNEPSA
+46 TDNTAETAATTKPSA
-61 ESETPMEPEVT
+61 ESEIPMKSEVT

-85 TTEISAEPEDTTESQ
+85 TTEHTTEPEETTESQ
-100 NTTQPEENTEAE
+100 NAIQEETAE
-112 KAAEPEPA
+112 AAEPEPA

-151 PNPAPANTASYQIPN
+151 PNPTPANTTSYQIPN

-175 AAPNG
+175 ADPNG
-180 YSAPVYAPQR
+180 YSAPVYASQR
-190 APRKP
+190 TPHKP
-195 INPFMIVSLV
+195 VNPFMIVSFV

-216 FFKVGQNT
+216 FFNVGQNT

-284 DKNIA
+284 DKNTA

-471 AASDSRSAVKK
+471 TASGSRSAVKK

-502 YAEVLISY
+502 YAEVILSY
-510 DYTVDYRKKD
+510 DYTVDFRKKD
-520 WWTGKYEKE
+520 FWTEKYEKE
-529 TYDGDSSTRY
+529 TYDSDASTRY
-539 YLQYQDGTWKLS
+539 YLQYEDGTWKLS
-551 SSSFPSIYYY
+551 SSFFPSIYYY

>member
-26 DFTQTPPPAV
+26 DFTQTPAPAV

-46 ADNAAEAAATNEPSA
+46 ADNAAEAAATTEPSA

-80 PEETD
+80 PEEN
-85 TTEISAEPEDTTESQ
+85 TESQ
-100 NTTQPEENTEAE
+100 IP
-112 KAAEPEPA
+112 
-120 TTTAA
+120 
-125 DSFYNSPQTD
+125 
-135 SFYQTPQ
+135 
-142 QSQDTQTQN
+142 N
-151 PNPAPANTASYQIPN
+151 PNPAPANTASYQMPN

-243 DQVYNELEL
+243 DQVYGELEL

-284 DKNIA
+284 DKNAA

-314 PKKSFLFFDNWKV
+314 SKKSFLFFDNWKV
-327 SPDNYVVN
+327 SPDNYVIN

-357 YITKKSSSP
+357 YITKKSSTP

-373 PQMFVGTHTSFI
+373 PQMFAGTHTSFI
-385 SFDGF
+385 SLDGF
-390 TGPETPVFA
+390 TGPETPVYA

-425 TAYGILQKELAAG
+425 TAYSILQKELAAG

-451 TDDSVVDAKD
+451 ADDYVADAKD
-461 SYNSYYLDNF
+461 SYNSYFLDSF
-471 AASDSRSAVKK
+471 TASGSRSAVKK

-487 VTGSFSDFRISNGTI
+487 VTGSFSDFRISSGTI
-502 YAEVLISY
+502 YAEVIISY

-520 WWTGKYEKE
+520 WWTDKFEKA
-529 TYDGDSSTRY
+529 TYDSDTSTRY
-539 YLQYQDGTWKLS
+539 YLQYQDGTWKLC

>member
-26 DFTQTPPPAV
+26 DFAQTPAPAV
-36 EPENTPEVEA
+36 EPENTLEVEA
-46 ADNAAEAAATNEPSA
+46 ADNAAEAAATTEPSA

-314 PKKSFLFFDNWKV
+314 PKKSFLFFDN
-327 SPDNYVVN
+327 YVVN

-461 SYNSYYLDNF
+461 SYNSYFLDNF
-471 AASDSRSAVKK
+471 TASGSRSAVKK

-487 VTGSFSDFRISNGTI
+487 VTGSFSDFRISSGTI
-502 YAEVLISY
+502 YAEVILSY

-520 WWTGKYEKE
+520 WWTDKFEKA
-529 TYDGDSSTRY
+529 TYDSDTSTRY
-539 YLQYQDGTWKLS
+539 YLQYQDGTWKLC